1 VLFPT
6 RLIRVPVGRV
16 TAEHCNAS
24 WRGSGVNKEEE
35 EEEESRQCLSRHRV
49 YIF

>member
-1 VLFPT
+1 
-6 RLIRVPVGRV
+6 V

-24 WRGSGVNKEEE
+24 WRGSGMKEEE
-35 EEEESRQCLSRHRV
+35 EEEEEENKQCRSRHRV

>member
-1 VLFPT
+1 
-6 RLIRVPVGRV
+6 V

-24 WRGSGVNKEEE
+24 WRGSGMKEEE
-35 EEEESRQCLSRHRV
+35 EEEEEEEENKQCRSRHRV